1 MTHLPLSLNSAAQ
14 ACRRD
19 KLSSATSKVTA
30 EQVIDR
36 RKMWKVK
43 ALPVTLERNIFF
55 SILSTDLLDTKMS
68 VHLFAHKTVM
78 RDRKL
83 LLKAVLCC
91 LNSRQQLSK
100 EHWIELLVYNVLHA
114 SLYHV
119 FLI

>member
-1 MTHLPLSLNSAAQ
+1 MMHLALSLNSAAQ
-14 ACRRD
+14 ACRRY
-19 KLSSATSKVTA
+19 KLSSATLKVTA

-55 SILSTDLLDTKMS
+55 SILSTDLLDTKML

-83 LLKAVLCC
+83 LLKAALCW
-91 LNSRQQLSK
+91 LNSRQQLS
-100 EHWIELLVYNVLHA
+100 
-114 SLYHV
+114 
-119 FLI
+119 

>member
-36 RKMWKVK
+36 RKMWNVK
-43 ALPVTLERNIFF
+43 ALPVALEFFF
-55 SILSTDLLDTKMS
+55 SILSTDLLDTKML

-83 LLKAVLCC
+83 LLKVALCC

>member
-1 MTHLPLSLNSAAQ
+1 MESQSFAGNF
-14 ACRRD
+14 
-19 KLSSATSKVTA
+19 
-30 EQVIDR
+30 
-36 RKMWKVK
+36 RKY
-43 ALPVTLERNIFF
+43 LFF
-55 SILSTDLLDTKMS
+55 SILSTDLLDTKML